1 MRDNMNKVKVLALA
15 MLVLPVFSSV
25 ALDMGGEWRVTGE
38 GLEGV
43 AKLPGTLGDAKLGK
57 EQSYESWNAIS
68 NKQERYALRLQHQ
81 FIGEATWS
89 RKVNIPSE
97 LACKPLELFL
107 ERVGVFVVRGVYA
120 VFSYRVERIV
130 H

>member
-57 EQSYESWNAIS
+57 EHMPY
-68 NKQERYALRLQHQ
+68 KH
-81 FIGEATWS
+81 
-89 RKVNIPSE
+89 
-97 LACKPLELFL
+97 
-107 ERVGVFVVRGVYA
+107 RVGGSNPSSCTNGLLHPKQFYVEVRG
-120 VFSYRVERIV
+120 SL
-130 H
+130 